1 VAANWTA
8 RLKAGK
14 AYLMGRMSHLDGIG
28 DEVGMSPN
36 QWQDRYALEHQMMKI
51 YEMEEI
57 Y

>member
-1 VAANWTA
+1 
-8 RLKAGK
+8 
-14 AYLMGRMSHLDGIG
+14 MSHLDGIG